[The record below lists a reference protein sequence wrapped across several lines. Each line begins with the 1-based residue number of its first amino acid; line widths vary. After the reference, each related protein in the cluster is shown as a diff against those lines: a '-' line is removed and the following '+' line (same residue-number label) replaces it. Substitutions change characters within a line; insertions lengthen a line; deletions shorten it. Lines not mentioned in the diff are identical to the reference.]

1 MSIEPFFRDE
11 PHLRDELAD
20 TRKEVLTIRHDD
32 DLYGVDGVHTPP
44 TYAMGLAERL
54 AAFHADGHA
63 SSVDIAHR
71 VNNTNGADGPFELAT
86 ITLEDLDL
94 NEPLEDFDSELQ
106 FDRETL
112 PSAPYP
118 PAILDDGAANLN
130 WDVLPAPLPSFPDS
144 TDLPFDP
151 PNSTSRS
158 ADRLRRASTTSS
170 TSSNSAQNSADAQV
184 EHLGLRGA
192 NSALRPKPHSD
203 DHRSGSPS
211 APSSSSLWGKLQRFV
226 TGISKPRSQ
235 PPEPSSSPN
244 RLSQRAIFDLIWTLD
259 NAALDNLST
268 HIERIIATRRLGPEA
283 YAESRIVDL
292 LDNLMYVER
301 AASDGVTISVL
312 RARIPEVAR
321 PILDHALLR
330 LENRG
335 IVALLP
341 EDPGHDGILDPV
353 RGHLSRCILLQTA
366 G

>member
-20 TRKEVLTIRHDD
+20 TRKEVITIRHDD

-54 AAFHADGHA
+54 AAFHPDGHT
-63 SSVDIAHR
+63 SSVDISHR
-71 VNNTNGADGPFELAT
+71 VNNTNGADGPFELTT

-94 NEPLEDFDSELQ
+94 HEPLEDFDSDLQ
-106 FDRETL
+106 FDRKTL

-130 WDVLPAPLPSFPDS
+130 WDVLPAPVPFFPDS

-151 PNSTSRS
+151 PDSTSRT
-158 ADRLRRASTTSS
+158 ADRLRRASATS
-170 TSSNSAQNSADAQV
+170 APNSADV
-184 EHLGLRGA
+184 
-192 NSALRPKPHSD
+192 HSD
-203 DHRSGSPS
+203 DHRAGSPS

-226 TGISKPRSQ
+226 TGISRPRSQ
-235 PPEPSSSPN
+235 PPEPSSSPH

-301 AASDGVTISVL
+301 AAPDGVTISVL

-335 IVALLP
+335 VLALLP

-353 RGHLSRCILLQTA
+353 RGHLSRCILLQA
-366 G
+366 AD

>member
-20 TRKEVLTIRHDD
+20 TRKEVITIRHDD

-54 AAFHADGHA
+54 AAFHADGHT

-71 VNNTNGADGPFELAT
+71 VNNTNGADGPFELTT

-94 NEPLEDFDSELQ
+94 NEPLEDFDSELH
-106 FDRETL
+106 FDRKTL

-130 WDVLPAPLPSFPDS
+130 WDVLPAPVPFFPDS

-151 PNSTSRS
+151 PDSTSRS
-158 ADRLRRASTTSS
+158 ADRLRRASATS
-170 TSSNSAQNSADAQV
+170 TQTSADA
-184 EHLGLRGA
+184 
-192 NSALRPKPHSD
+192 HSD
-203 DHRSGSPS
+203 EHRSGSPS

-235 PPEPSSSPN
+235 PPGPSSSPH

-292 LDNLMYVER
+292 LDSLMYVER
-301 AASDGVTISVL
+301 AAPDGVSISVL

>member
-11 PHLRDELAD
+11 PHLRDDLAD
-20 TRKEVLTIRHDD
+20 TRKEVFTIRHDD
-32 DLYGVDGVHTPP
+32 DLYGVDTPP

-54 AAFHADGHA
+54 AALHPDGHVNSVEISTRADGA
-63 SSVDIAHR
+63 P
-71 VNNTNGADGPFELAT
+71 GPFDLAT

-106 FDRETL
+106 FDRKTL

-130 WDVLPAPLPSFPDS
+130 WDVLPAPVPSFPDS
-144 TDLPFDP
+144 SDFPFDP
-151 PNSTSRS
+151 PDSGSGAT
-158 ADRLRRASTTSS
+158 DRLRA
-170 TSSNSAQNSADAQV
+170 SSNQNSADA
-184 EHLGLRGA
+184 
-192 NSALRPKPHSD
+192 HSD
-203 DHRSGSPS
+203 EHRSPI
-211 APSSSSLWGKLQRFV
+211 SSSLWGKLQRFV

-235 PPEPSSSPN
+235 PPGPSSSPN

-259 NAALDNLST
+259 NAALDGLSS
-268 HIERIIATRRLGPEA
+268 HIERIVATRRLGPEA

-292 LDNLMYVER
+292 LDNLVIIER
-301 AASDGVTISVL
+301 GAPDGVSISVL
-312 RARIPEVAR
+312 RAKIPEVAR
-321 PILDHALLR
+321 AILDHALLR

-335 IVALLP
+335 IVALIP

-353 RGHLSRCILLQTA
+353 RGHLNRCILLQVP